1 MAGIIVSQEK
11 LKKLMDMEYRF
22 YAFKN
27 KLENMSDSVNKEYDE
42 LSKAV
47 RDLFKEQNDFYDKEQ
62 ERKSEIFDKIQDQ
75 YGFESIWSIDEVND
89 INDIFGFVKGIK
101 YFDNSET
108 VNKEVTYLELWK
120 IAERLIAL
128 SGDHHH
134 IFIENFS
141 EHKESGFHELQTG
154 S

>member
-1 MAGIIVSQEK
+1 MTDIIFSQEK
-11 LKKLMDMEYRF
+11 LRKLMDMEYRF

-42 LSKAV
+42 LSQAV
-47 RDLFKEQNDFYDKEQ
+47 RDLFKEQNDIDEKEQ
-62 ERKSEIFDKIQDQ
+62 ERKNNMFNEIQIKN
-75 YGFESIWSIDEVND
+75 GFESIWSIHEVNN
-89 INDIFGFVKGIK
+89 INDVFGFVRGIK
-101 YFDNSET
+101 YLENSEA
-108 VNKEVTYLELWK
+108 VNEELTYLELWK
-120 IAERLIAL
+120 IAERLIAI

-141 EHKESGFHELQTG
+141 KYDERGVYVLETG